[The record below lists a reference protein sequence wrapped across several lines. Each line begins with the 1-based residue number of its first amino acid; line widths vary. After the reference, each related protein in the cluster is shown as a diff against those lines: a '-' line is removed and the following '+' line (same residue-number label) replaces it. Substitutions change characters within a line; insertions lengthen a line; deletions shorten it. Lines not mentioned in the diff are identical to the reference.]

1 MTEEETLYRAGFRP
15 FVHLRREERDGK
27 KRLCWM
33 GVLNG
38 KLSAIRVMENELG
51 WQVEYVD
58 PEVEDS
64 IKRVLMHYS
73 TIELIA
79 FVERSRMVS

>member
-1 MTEEETLYRAGFRP
+1 MTEEETLLHAGFSP

-33 GVLNG
+33 GVLNDNI
-38 KLSAIRVMENELG
+38 SAIRVMESELG
-51 WQVEYVD
+51 WQVEYVS

-64 IKRVLMHYS
+64 IKRVLLHYS
-73 TIELIA
+73 ITELIA
-79 FVERSRMVS
+79 FVERSR

>member
-1 MTEEETLYRAGFRP
+1 MTEEETLHQAGFKP

-27 KRLCWM
+27 KRLGWM
-33 GVLNG
+33 GVLNDN
-38 KLSAIRVMENELG
+38 LSAIRVVESELG
-51 WQVEYVD
+51 WQVDYVSPD
-58 PEVEDS
+58 VEDS

-79 FVERSRMVS
+79 FVERSR